1 MIPSSEQTTKI
12 IKREIDEW
20 KESFTDLY
28 FNVDDPWV
36 RRFAFQTDDDWT
48 ITAQVDLDFTESYST
63 HVSIVVPKS
72 YPKGEYTCIAG
83 SEFHELKGESVQDV
97 LSEVFHQLKEKREKF
112 LEEIP
117 TPKTGLGMGDHMFG
131 DDDEPHSALSD
142 SHAETVFIDATDS
155 MEDDEKRRRLQSIET
170 ELQKV
175 RQTKGWLGCPGA
187 SGMDQIKVY
196 LFTDPKRLEIS
207 ELTSEAWGL
216 DINKWICIS
225 ITFSNYYTE
234 SATKPQIEA
243 FQCGTTDIKDP
254 YALIDNGKVKFGL
267 YWTVQQRLERDFFG
281 IYWPIEKYREV
292 QSKNKGMN
300 YMEYLLDYTEQVI
313 KTSPSKCLIC
323 GGKLP
328 FEGIKPMCCEN
339 QLCIFSHEQYGL
351 GVDLESAIK
360 KTPDVVDLFI
370 SMCYAASTSY
380 LSNRGFN
387 PFQPFPSGLE
397 IKLRDKTSGKV
408 VTYNFLTSD
417 GKEDNPKVREVL
429 DKVPNLKVLEEWVDE
444 GKLKDRCDEKHPL
457 LYPLLR
463 WILASARVHLKKLK
477 PKEQI
482 SEMKTEHQY
491 ILMSSTPD
499 KERRFQELKKKY
511 GSILAFHGS
520 ALGNWHSIMR
530 KGLMNLSGTAGMV
543 NGAAYGSGV
552 YLAANAN
559 VSFGYMRYQQGWAN
573 SLTFKGSQI
582 GCLALC
588 EIIKAP
594 ELIQKYGSSM
604 TPNPYYV
611 IPNEEHLQ
619 TRAFLIY
626 TTAQN
631 HSVEGRDLKLP
642 KIDY

>member
-1 MIPSSEQTTKI
+1 MAESSDLFKKL
-12 IKREIDEW
+12 KREIDEW
-20 KESFTDLY
+20 KEAFADVY
-28 FNVDDPWV
+28 FSIDDVWV
-36 RRFAFQTDDDWT
+36 RRFAFNCDENGDLV
-48 ITAQVDLDFTESYST
+48 ITCQLDLDYSESYHT
-63 HVSIVVPKS
+63 HLSVVIPKS
-72 YPKGEYTCIAG
+72 YPKGEYTCMAG
-83 SEFHELKGESVQDV
+83 SDFHELKGENVQDV
-97 LSEVFHQLKEKREKF
+97 LTQVFSLMKEKRDKF

-117 TPKTGLGMGDHMFG
+117 TPGTGLSHGHGDHVFG
-131 DDDEPHSALSD
+131 DEEEPHSAMDDHDTL
-142 SHAETVFIDATDS
+142 FIDDD
-155 MEDDEKRRRLQSIET
+155 DDEKRKRFESIEKDL
-170 ELQKV
+170 EKV
-175 RQTKGWLGCPGA
+175 RKTKGWLGCRGA

-196 LFTDPKRLEIS
+196 LYTDPKRLNIS
-207 ELTSEAWGL
+207 ELVSEAWGL
-216 DINKWICIS
+216 SLSKWICIS

-234 SATKPQIEA
+234 STTKPQVEA
-243 FQCGTTDIKDP
+243 FQCGDTSIKDP
-254 YALIDNGKVKFGL
+254 TALIDNGKVKFGL
-267 YWTVQQRLERDFFG
+267 YWTVQQRLERDFFAK
-281 IYWPIEKYREV
+281 YWPIELYRDTL
-292 QSKNKGMN
+292 QPKNGKN

-313 KTSPSKCLIC
+313 KNSPSKCLIC
-323 GGKLP
+323 GGNLP
-328 FEGIKPMCCEN
+328 YEGIKPMCCEN

-360 KTPDVVDLFI
+360 KTPDIVDLFI
-370 SMCYAASTSY
+370 SMCYAASSSY
-380 LSNRGFN
+380 ISNRGFN
-387 PFQPFPSGLE
+387 PFQPFPMGLE
-397 IKLRDKTSGKV
+397 IKIRDKATDKV
-408 VTYNFLTSD
+408 TTYNFLTSD
-417 GKEDNPKVREVL
+417 GKEDNAKVREVL
-429 DKVPNLKVLEEWVDE
+429 DKVPSIKVLDEWVDE

-463 WILASARVHLKKLK
+463 WILASARVHLKKLS

-530 KGLMNLSGTAGMV
+530 KGLLNLSGTAGMV
-543 NGAAYGSGV
+543 NGAAYGNGV

-559 VSFGYMRYQQGWAN
+559 VSFGYMRYQSGWSN
-573 SLTFKGSQI
+573 SITFKSSQI

-594 ELIQKYGSSM
+594 ELIQKYGANM

-619 TRAFLIY
+619 TRAFFIY
-626 TTAQN
+626 TTQQH

-642 KIDY
+642 KIEFN